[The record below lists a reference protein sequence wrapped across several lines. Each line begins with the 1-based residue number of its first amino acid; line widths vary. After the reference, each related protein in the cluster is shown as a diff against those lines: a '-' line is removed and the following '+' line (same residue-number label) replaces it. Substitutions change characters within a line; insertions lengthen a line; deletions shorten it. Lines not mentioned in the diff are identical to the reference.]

1 MATARFKNA
10 EGTVMIMDCPLWE
23 RESELGRAY
32 RGRIEIDSVK
42 KRLRAYDDSTY
53 SQVIFPVTFP
63 IQDVVLFGPDV
74 HIKINPVRS
83 TNNNHRMGKITISY
97 TGVVHFTFILSMED
111 CRTVIGIV
119 SAW

>member
-1 MATARFKNA
+1 MATARLKNA
-10 EGTVMIMDCPLWE
+10 EGTVMIMVCPLWE

-42 KRLRAYDDSTY
+42 KRLRAYDDSIY
-53 SQVIFPVTFP
+53 SPDMFPVTFP
-63 IQDVVLFGPDV
+63 IQDVLLFGPDV
-74 HIKINPVRS
+74 HIKINPVKS
-83 TNNNHRMGKITISY
+83 TNNNYQMGKVTVCY
-97 TGVVHFTFILSMED
+97 TGVVYFTFILSMED

>member
-1 MATARFKNA
+1 MATARLKNA
-10 EGTVMIMDCPLWE
+10 EGTVMIINCPFWE

-32 RGRIEIDSVK
+32 CGRIEIDSVK

-53 SQVIFPVTFP
+53 SPDIFPVTFP
-63 IQDVVLFGPDV
+63 VQDVVLFGPDV

-83 TNNNHRMGKITISY
+83 TNNNHRMGKIAISY
-97 TGVVHFTFILSMED
+97 TGVVYFSFILSMED